1 MLVGAVIVEDR
12 MDDLAGRHLR
22 STIRARQTCFCGLL
36 RLATTASRRARSAAV
51 ALTMIPLRMPQTRT
65 RREPRETLSD
75 SSVRFYPLAIVLAN
89 RACTHKSTTLIE
101 VRLAPTSGAKDGVI
115 GPACLRIAEN

>member
-1 MLVGAVIVEDR
+1 VEHEARITVEPGADLGMLVGAVIVEDR

-75 SSVRFYPLAIVLAN
+75 SSVRFYPLV
-89 RACTHKSTTLIE
+89 SFDSE
-101 VRLAPTSGAKDGVI
+101 VRK
-115 GPACLRIAEN
+115 